1 MYEVTVRSS
10 FAAAHNLRQ
19 YHGRC
24 EALHGHNYKVEVAVR
39 GPSLREGG
47 MLLDFGQLKA
57 YLKEILEG
65 LDHKYL
71 NEVPPFD
78 REEPSCENIARYL
91 WKELQRRLPSGLKVH
106 RVTVW
111 ESEDTSSTFYPE
123 P

>member
-1 MYEVTVRSS
+1 MYEVSVRGHFS
-10 FAAAHNLRQ
+10 AAHNLRR
-19 YHGRC
+19 YHGKC

-39 GPSLREGG
+39 GPSLGEGG

-57 YLKEILEG
+57 HLKAVLEG

-78 REEPSCENIARYL
+78 EEEPSCENIARYICR
-91 WKELQRRLPSGLKVH
+91 ELQRRLPDLKVH

-111 ESEDTSSTFYPE
+111 ESEDTSSTYFPE